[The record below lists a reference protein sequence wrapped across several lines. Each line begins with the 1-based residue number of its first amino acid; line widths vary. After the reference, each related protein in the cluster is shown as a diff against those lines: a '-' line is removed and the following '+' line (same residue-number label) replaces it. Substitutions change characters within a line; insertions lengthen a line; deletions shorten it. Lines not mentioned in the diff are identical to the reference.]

1 MYIYI
6 CMYVIY
12 TSAWNMLTRP
22 IVYSERSSVHW
33 VRGLCCLC
41 VNRLIRTSLITD
53 YSVRSNRLDNCPSDK
68 YILSLPSDHNAR
80 SLTYV
85 VSSRIQWFLQFYFL
99 PKRFAI
105 SKKKIIVLID
115 SIITRY
121 PLTTIRKWFRV
132 TIVNR
137 DLRSRLL
144 WNRIERVIESS
155 LRKVYVNRGRQGT
168 SPFTRNW
175 WRQLAGHD
183 SR

>member
-80 SLTYV
+80 SLTYY
-85 VSSRIQWFLQFYFL
+85 SRFIENSISFNSIFYL
-99 PKRFAI
+99 KD
-105 SKKKIIVLID
+105 SLYLKKKSLHLLILLSLD
-115 SIITRY
+115 ILSQ
-121 PLTTIRKWFRV
+121 LF
-132 TIVNR
+132 VN
-137 DLRSRLL
+137 D
-144 WNRIERVIESS
+144 
-155 LRKVYVNRGRQGT
+155 
-168 SPFTRNW
+168 F
-175 WRQLAGHD
+175 A
-183 SR
+183 